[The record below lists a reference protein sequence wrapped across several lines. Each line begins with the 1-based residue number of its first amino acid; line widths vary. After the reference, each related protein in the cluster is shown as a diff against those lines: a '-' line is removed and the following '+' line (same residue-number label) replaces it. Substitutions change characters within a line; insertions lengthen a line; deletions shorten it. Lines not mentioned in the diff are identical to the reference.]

1 MREGASLDCVSETS
15 DKEMAAFGE
24 VRLHLL
30 PLGVAAQTHT
40 HTERQS
46 LLAGILNCYSEGIQ
60 NSLLAPHMLAKS
72 INISGHPMSVIP
84 EA

>member
-30 PLGVAAQTHT
+30 PLGVAAQHI

-46 LLAGILNCYSEGIQ
+46 LLAGILNCYSQGIQ

-72 INISGHPMSVIP
+72 IKISGHPMSIP